1 MLINLALAV
10 SACIFGVLAYHHE
23 SLFMVAIA
31 AFQGGLLL
39 REANIRRWL
48 WLVLPLLLA
57 VLAQYRFTAAQP
69 GSAILGAVAA
79 GLWLNV
85 IVKPGTDHVL
95 LASPARFGWTRQRV
109 SLAGAGGLFSLGTFF
124 LAASSGMFTWLL
136 LICWLASVA
145 VWWIALQEQVK
156 FTLPAVSTIAADRLA
171 IVVVLLAVG
180 AFSFFYRL
188 DSAPAGMLGD
198 HGAKLMDIENMV
210 NGQLPIYFNGNFG
223 REPLHFY
230 LAYLNSPL
238 FDLTFLNLKIV
249 SAAIA
254 MLTLVALYWAG
265 TQVDGRLTGILAM
278 GLGAGSLWLMI
289 LGRNG
294 FRAGEAALM
303 TALLLGL
310 LWRALHAGRRTDFLL
325 AGLILGA
332 GMYTYMA
339 FRLVPLLVVVGFGLR
354 FIAGGGRLRLAGN
367 MLALGVMAAVVYMPL
382 LGYWAFDPEG
392 YWNRAD
398 HLFKDA
404 SVERIWFGLH
414 RSLGMFNFNNDVVWF
429 NVTPGHP
436 ALGPVV
442 GALLLLGVALWL
454 RRGWVNRMALLLPL
468 AVVITILPSALAVG
482 APVELPN
489 ALRSVTALPVALLV
503 AASAL
508 AFALRR
514 LSKSHAVIVLVGGAV
529 LLVNGAINWNIYHSE
544 YIPNYN
550 WRTARELHAAQQIEQ
565 FEHLGGSR
573 WSAFVVTDDP
583 FMHIYVTAIAG
594 ELGHPW
600 TWRNYLN
607 GIETERCPPLAAQKP
622 YFFVLDYRDPAF
634 GETVHDW
641 LDRCYPG
648 HSRHDYFYDADRKLF
663 EIAYVFD

>member
-1 MLINLALAV
+1 MLTNLTLAV
-10 SACIFGVLAYHHE
+10 SACVFGALGYHQE
-23 SLFMVAIA
+23 SLLMAAIA
-31 AFQGGLLL
+31 AFQGGLLI
-39 REANIRRWL
+39 REAEIRRWL

-57 VLAQYRFTAAQP
+57 VLAQDRFTAGLP
-69 GSAILGAVAA
+69 GSEILAVAA
-79 GLWLNV
+79 GGLWLTV
-85 IVKPGTDHVL
+85 ILRPVANHVA
-95 LASPARFGWTRQRV
+95 LASPAGFTWTRQRV
-109 SLAGAGGLFSLGTFF
+109 ALAGVGGLFSLGTFS

-136 LICWLASVA
+136 LICWLASVV
-145 VWWIALQEQVK
+145 VWWIVLQEQVTFK
-156 FTLPAVSTIAADRLA
+156 LPSIPTIAPDHL
-171 IVVVLLAVG
+171 VVVGVLLVVG

-188 DSAPAGMLGD
+188 DSAPAGMLAD
-198 HGAKLMDIENMV
+198 HGAKLMDLENMIG
-210 NGQLPIYFNGNFG
+210 GQYPIFFNANFG

-230 LAYLNSPL
+230 LAYANSAL

-249 SAAIA
+249 SAGIA

-265 TQVDGRLTGILAM
+265 KQIDGRLTGLVAM

-303 TALLLGL
+303 TALLVGM

-339 FRLVPLLVVVGFGLR
+339 FRLMPLLVMVGFGLR
-354 FIAGGGRLRLAGN
+354 FMAGGGRLRLVGN
-367 MLALGVMAAVVYMPL
+367 VLVLGVMAAAVYMPL
-382 LGYWAFDPEG
+382 LGYWVFDPDG

-398 HLFKDA
+398 HLFKEV
-404 SVERIWFGLH
+404 SLERIWLGLH
-414 RSLGMFNFNNDVVWF
+414 RSLGVFNFNNDVVWF
-429 NVTPGHP
+429 NATPGHP
-436 ALGPVV
+436 SLGPVA
-442 GALLLLGVALWL
+442 GALLLLGAVLWL
-454 RRGWVNRMALLLPL
+454 RRGWGNRMALLLPL
-468 AVVITILPSALAVG
+468 GLVVAVLPSALAVG
-482 APVELPN
+482 APAELPN

-508 AFALRR
+508 AFVLRR
-514 LSKSHAVIVLVGGAV
+514 LPKSHAAVVLVGGAV
-529 LLVNGAINWNIYHSE
+529 FLVNGAINWNIYHDE

-550 WRTARELHAAQQIEQ
+550 WRTARELHAAWQIEQ

-600 TWRNYLN
+600 AWRNYLN
-607 GIETERCPPLAAQKP
+607 GVEPERCPPLAAQKP

-641 LDRCYPG
+641 LDRCYSG
-648 HSRHDYFYDADRKLF
+648 HSRHDYYYDIDYKLF